1 MEVRKMD
8 NNEITGYVGSG
19 FIAVLGALQLDEALK
34 WGNLILAILTA
45 IVTLC
50 FTTWKWYKLAKADGK
65 ITIDELGDLANQVKD
80 SASKISEDVNKL
92 KEEKKNE
99 GNTGAQ

>member
-1 MEVRKMD
+1 MD

-34 WGNLILAILTA
+34 WVNLILAILTA

-50 FTTWKWYKLAKADGK
+50 FTIWKWYKVATADGK
-65 ITIDELGDLANQVKD
+65 ITIDEIGDLADKVKED
-80 SASKISEDVNKL
+80 ASKIAEDVNKL
-92 KEEKKNE
+92 KEDKKDE